1 MIQNILVAVDGSEPA
16 NKALE
21 FALDLAEKH
30 SATLVLVNVYS
41 KLIPFIYKVSMETS
55 MQLPGIDEYFQHLE
69 ESHKSMLE
77 EKYQNAKKRKPNVNI
92 SKKLVEGHPPARK
105 IVEIAREENFDLIV
119 MGHRGLSG
127 IKELVL
133 GSVSN
138 RVAHDAECPV
148 LIVK

>member
-1 MIQNILVAVDGSEPA
+1 MIQNILIAVDGSEPA
-16 NKALE
+16 DNALE
-21 FALDLAEKH
+21 FALDLAENH
-30 SATLVLVNVYS
+30 SATLLLINVYS
-41 KLIPFIYKVSMETS
+41 KLIPFIYTVPV
-55 MQLPGIDEYFQHLE
+55 PGVDEYFQHLE
-69 ESHKSMLE
+69 ERHKSMLE
-77 EKYQNAKKRKPNVNI
+77 DIYQNAKKRKPNINI
-92 SKKLVEGHPPARK
+92 STKLVEGHPPARK

>member
-30 SATLVLVNVYS
+30 SATLVLINVYS
-41 KLIPFIYKVSMETS
+41 KLIPFIYTVPMETS
-55 MQLPGIDEYFQHLE
+55 MQLPVVYEYFQHLE

-77 EKYQNAKKRKPNVNI
+77 EIYKNAKKRKPSVNI

-105 IVEIAREENFDLIV
+105 IVEIA
-119 MGHRGLSG
+119 
-127 IKELVL
+127 
-133 GSVSN
+133 
-138 RVAHDAECPV
+138 
-148 LIVK
+148 